1 MRTMITIE
9 NYEAFYLDFLEGNLS
24 EEDTHALTVFLEAH
38 PELKLDDEELPILS
52 IDETVNLTAFEKEL
66 LKKDDSNAIIT
77 TENAEFYIVSELENQ
92 LNDKQKS
99 ELNKIVASSEEL
111 KTEKALYQKTI
122 LPVET
127 VLYPNKSELI
137 QEKKARII
145 PLWLIGSSIAA
156 ASVGFF
162 FFFQTPETGMP
173 SQFPMPNY
181 AIQKAPVKETKDK
194 FEYDTKKNTFQVIKD
209 NSESRHIENQ
219 TKDNRL
225 PNEKLLQYEL
235 ENGPLNPDFAFNP
248 QEKKENQKESNE
260 TKQNEENKIQLDFP
274 IVSPGNDYVKVEP
287 KETNVDL
294 ASNSGVSGLYNP
306 IPLVTKT
313 MSERLHTTVEFKKH
327 RDKTKKG
334 FFLKIGKIVIDRTK

>member
-1 MRTMITIE
+1 MRTLITLE

-24 EEDTHALTVFLEAH
+24 EEDARALATFFEAH
-38 PELKLDDEELPILS
+38 PELKLDEEDLPILS
-52 IDETVNLTAFEKEL
+52 VDNSIGLTAFEKEL

-77 TENAEFYIVSELENQ
+77 PENAEFFIVSELENQ

-99 ELNKIVASSEEL
+99 ELNKVVASSEEL
-111 KTEKALYQKTI
+111 KSEKAFYQKTI
-122 LPVET
+122 LPKESI
-127 VLYPNKSELI
+127 LYPNKSELI

-162 FFFQTPETGMP
+162 FFFQSPETGMP

-181 AIQKAPVKETKDK
+181 AIQKSPVKEVKDQ
-194 FEYDTKKNTFQVIKD
+194 FEYDSKKNTFEVVK
-209 NSESRHIENQ
+209 ENYKNN
-219 TKDNRL
+219 TNENFKKDNRL

-235 ENGPLNPDFAFNP
+235 DKGPLNPDFAYNP
-248 QEKKENQKESNE
+248 VDKKETPKESNDNNQ
-260 TKQNEENKIQLDFP
+260 KEENKIPLDLP
-274 IVSPGNDYVKVEP
+274 IISPGNDYVKVEP

-294 ASNSGVSGLYNP
+294 ASNSVVSGLYNP
-306 IPLVTKT
+306 IPMVTKT

-334 FFLKIGKIVIDRTK
+334 FFLKIGKFVIDRTK